1 MQLTWT
7 ALFLL
12 CAGGAA
18 AWFWHTSLAA
28 REQANAAA
36 VKACS
41 QLQLQFLDGTVAFA
55 SVMFAR
61 ASDGW
66 LTLRRTYVFDY
77 TADSVE
83 RRQGF
88 VILLGTHVESVGFAP
103 EVQSRAMTITRVR
116 DEQQAEAKSSRAP
129 DAIQDAEVQP
139 AQQRDLRGNV
149 LDLQE
154 WRRRHQSSDA
164 PRIKDGQGGHNR

>member
-12 CAGGAA
+12 CAAGAA
-18 AWFWHTSLAA
+18 AMFWHTSLAA
-28 REQANAAA
+28 REQANGAAA
-36 VKACS
+36 KACS

-55 SVMFAR
+55 SFMFAR

-66 LTLRRTYVFDY
+66 LALRRTYVFDY
-77 TADSVE
+77 TADSIE

-88 VILLGTHVESVGFAP
+88 VILLGTHVESIGFAP
-103 EVQSRAMTITRVR
+103 EVQSRAMTITRSR
-116 DEQQAEAKSSRAP
+116 DETHREAAHTQ
-129 DAIQDAEVQP
+129 DAVQDAEIKTPEV
-139 AQQRDLRGNV
+139 RESRSNV

-164 PRIKDGQGGHNR
+164 PRIKDGQGGNNR